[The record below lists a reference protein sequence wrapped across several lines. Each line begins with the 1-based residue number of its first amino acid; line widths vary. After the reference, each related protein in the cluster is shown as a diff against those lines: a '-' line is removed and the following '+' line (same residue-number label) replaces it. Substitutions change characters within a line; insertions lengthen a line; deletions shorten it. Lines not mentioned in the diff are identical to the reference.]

1 MLLGMRRRLYV
12 LAATISPLLSAAS
25 AMAAQTGVPPDPS
38 LRKGPAAW
46 MGFGM
51 MFVLFGVVVAISLMP
66 SKRGHQD

>member
-1 MLLGMRRRLYV
+1 MLLEMRRRLYM
-12 LAATISPLLSAAS
+12 LAATAAPLAAAAS

-51 MFVLFGVVVAISLMP
+51 MFILFGAVVAISLMP